1 MPLGKYCRN
10 SPLVFHCFHAAMDC
24 RIAKVNVDIG
34 GQGKAFMVGHLF
46 ATIPGERLMLLAGV
60 LLFL

>member
-1 MPLGKYCRN
+1 
-10 SPLVFHCFHAAMDC
+10 V

-34 GQGKAFMVGHLF
+34 DQGKAFMVGHLF

>member
-1 MPLGKYCRN
+1 
-10 SPLVFHCFHAAMDC
+10 V

-46 ATIPGERLMLLAGV
+46 AMIPGERLMLLAGV